1 MAIWRYGEFSDLAI
15 GQLRHWPHRTLDLHG
30 AAVVRGAHQFTESMS
45 MRRVHPEFAFQSRE
59 LADQIEGILGDP
71 PDRKNYQAMTQAL
84 VSEYAKGAGI
94 EDLNMMAF
102 ALVDVIKFADPKVLL
117 ADAEDF
123 EFGDPA
129 RVFGAVSCPE
139 GAPAKMLAALEE
151 NHPDL
156 GRQAIIAAFLHKH
169 PRMWDDD
176 DTSLDQLAE
185 GDEGDDVDDDENL
198 ASDDFTQ
205 MFDQEGDR

>member
-1 MAIWRYGEFSDLAI
+1 
-15 GQLRHWPHRTLDLHG
+15 
-30 AAVVRGAHQFTESMS
+30 
-45 MRRVHPEFAFQSRE
+45 MRRVHPEFAFQARE

-71 PDRKNYQAMTQAL
+71 PDRKNYQAMTKAL
-84 VSEYAKGAGI
+84 VTEYANGGGI

-102 ALVDVIKFADPKVLL
+102 ALVDVIDFAEPKTLL

-129 RVFGAVSCPE
+129 RVFAAVSCADGE
-139 GAPAKMLAALEE
+139 PARMLEAIEE

-156 GRQAIIAAFLHKH
+156 GRQAIVTAFLHKH

-185 GDEGDDVDDDENL
+185 GDDGDDDEEEGA
-198 ASDDFTQ
+198 ASEEFTQ
-205 MFDQEGDR
+205 MFDQEGER